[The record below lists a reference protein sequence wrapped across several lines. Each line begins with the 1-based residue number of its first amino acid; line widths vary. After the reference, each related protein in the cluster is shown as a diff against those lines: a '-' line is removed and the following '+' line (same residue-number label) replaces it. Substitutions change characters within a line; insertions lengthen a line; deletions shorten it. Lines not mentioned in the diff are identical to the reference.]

1 MEADGLFALEGI
13 HMVGAEQS
21 MVEIREALE
30 YYCINFL
37 RPWLE
42 EYFYQKVLKFS
53 TIAFSLASESQGP
66 RTRRLG

>member
-13 HMVGAEQS
+13 HVAGAEQS
-21 MVEIREALE
+21 MVEIRDALE

-42 EYFYQKVLKFS
+42 EYFYQKVGAGCACD
-53 TIAFSLASESQGP
+53 TILV
-66 RTRRLG
+66 LGLHHLVM

>member
-13 HMVGAEQS
+13 HVAGAEES

-42 EYFYQKVLKFS
+42 EYFYQKVVAAQQSLGYAL
-53 TIAFSLASESQGP
+53 TISP
-66 RTRRLG
+66 M

>member
-1 MEADGLFALEGI
+1 MEADGLFDLEGI
-13 HMVGAEQS
+13 HVEGAEQS

-42 EYFYQKVLKFS
+42 EYFYQKVLAAHLPRSS
-53 TIAFSLASESQGP
+53 TSRGP
-66 RTRRLG
+66 LT

>member
-13 HMVGAEQS
+13 HVEGAEQS

-42 EYFYQKVLKFS
+42 EYFYQKVRNMHSVYFS
-53 TIAFSLASESQGP
+53 PKKWPASRS
-66 RTRRLG
+66 R